1 MIHSNRHTLGETH
14 CGYVAIA
21 GKPNVGKSTL
31 LNALVGA
38 RISAIADKPQT
49 TWHNIRGMLT
59 EHGVQIIFV
68 DTPGLHLG
76 RKKLLNR
83 MLNDN
88 ARWALNSVDII
99 LYLVEDA
106 CLSED
111 DRYILSLIKASAKP
125 CLLCINK
132 VDLYQQKS
140 MLLPIMDRLSRE
152 YSFDEILPISAKTDV
167 NLELLK
173 RELRRRLPVSEY
185 QYPEDQVSDRSTR
198 FLVTEFIREQL
209 VRHMG
214 DELPYSAY
222 VEVESYKEQ
231 PERVSISAT
240 ILVSRDSQ
248 KGIVIGRQGAM
259 LKEIGSRARQSI
271 ETLLGKKV
279 FLRLWVKNKEG
290 WQNDPKVIASFDSTY

>member
-1 MIHSNRHTLGETH
+1 MIDPDGHPLRETR
-14 CGYVAIA
+14 CGFVAIT
-21 GKPNVGKSTL
+21 GKANVGKSTL
-31 LNALVGA
+31 LNALVGTK
-38 RISAIADKPQT
+38 ISAISDKPQT

-76 RKKLLNR
+76 RRKLLNR

-88 ARWALNSVDII
+88 ARWALNNVDII

-106 CLSED
+106 RLNDD
-111 DRYILSLIKASAKP
+111 DRYILSLIKASARP

-132 VDLYQQKS
+132 ADLYQQKT

-152 YSFDEILPISAKTDV
+152 YSFDDLLPISAKTGV
-167 NLELLK
+167 NLESLK
-173 RELRRRLPVSEY
+173 KELRRRLPISEY
-185 QYPEDQVSDRSTR
+185 QYPADQVSDRSTR

-214 DELPYSAY
+214 EELPYSVY
-222 VEVESYKEQ
+222 VQVEEYKEHSDLI
-231 PERVSISAT
+231 SISA
-240 ILVSRDSQ
+240 IIWVSRVSQ

-259 LKEIGSRARQSI
+259 LREIGSRARQSI
-271 ETLLGKKV
+271 ESFVGKKV

-290 WQNDPKVIASFDSTY
+290 WQNDPKVIASFESAH